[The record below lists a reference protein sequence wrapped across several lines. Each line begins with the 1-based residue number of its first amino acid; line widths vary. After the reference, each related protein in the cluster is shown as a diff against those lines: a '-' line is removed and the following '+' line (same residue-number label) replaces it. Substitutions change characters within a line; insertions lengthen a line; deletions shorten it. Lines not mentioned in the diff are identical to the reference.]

1 MAGKRHP
8 SLIPLSH
15 DHHRG
20 LALAFRL
27 RREPP
32 PPQKGVWSTDPQ
44 EQARETIGFFRESLV
59 LHFQAEEEILFP
71 TLLTYLQEYE
81 KIVEDLLE
89 NHEQLRT
96 LIAEIDKAEDDPVRL
111 RAHLRA
117 FADLLERHI
126 RREERELFP
135 IYEKRVSS
143 VEAERLGKEMDK
155 ILRPSGP
162 QPPTCSLPPR

>member
-32 PPQKGVWSTDPQ
+32 PLQKGVWSTDPQ

-71 TLLTYLQEYE
+71 TLLT
-81 KIVEDLLE
+81 
-89 NHEQLRT
+89 
-96 LIAEIDKAEDDPVRL
+96 
-111 RAHLRA
+111 
-117 FADLLERHI
+117 
-126 RREERELFP
+126 
-135 IYEKRVSS
+135 
-143 VEAERLGKEMDK
+143 
-155 ILRPSGP
+155 
-162 QPPTCSLPPR
+162 